1 MRYKKPERLEREV
14 SAVGF
19 GTWNISGQWNNSD
32 DDEAVRAVDAALDAG
47 ITLFDTAPIYGFGHA
62 EEVLGRALKGRRD
75 EAFIASKCGL
85 VWTKGSKRKVA
96 NNLSPESLKQEIDQ
110 VLKRLQT
117 DRVDLWQI
125 HWPNDDYPLSDTIGA
140 LEEIRTAGKI
150 LAYGACNFSADR
162 MTEALK
168 YGSPVSHQ
176 GLYNLLERNPSGYHG
191 VELEYRSE
199 DEILPQAR
207 ELGLAFFP
215 YSPLMQGLLS
225 GKISS
230 ADYFASK
237 DVRNSNAKLKGERL
251 EQHLRVVSKLIPLAE
266 ELGVSLAELSIAWLV
281 QKEEVTSVIAGART
295 VEQIRTNAVAADLT
309 LDRGLLDRIDL
320 ILEEHSGILE

>member
-1 MRYKKPERLEREV
+1 MERQV

-19 GTWNISGQWNNSD
+19 GTWNISGQWNNTD
-32 DDEAVRAVDAALDAG
+32 DDEAVRAVNAALDAG

-85 VWTKGSKRKVA
+85 VWSGGSKRKVE
-96 NNLSPESLKQEIDQ
+96 NNLSPESLMQEIDQ
-110 VLKRLQT
+110 VLTRLQT

-150 LAYGACNFSADR
+150 LSYGACNFSADR
-162 MTEALK
+162 MIEAEE
-168 YGSPVSHQ
+168 YGRPVSYQ
-176 GLYNLLERNPSGYHG
+176 GLYNMLERNPSGYHG
-191 VELEYRSE
+191 IELEYRSE
-199 DEILPQAR
+199 KEIFPLVKSK
-207 ELGLAFFP
+207 GLAFLP

-225 GKISS
+225 GKIRS
-230 ADYFASK
+230 ADYFARK
-237 DVRNSNAKLKGERL
+237 DVRNANEKLKGERL
-251 EQHLRVVSKLIPLAE
+251 EQHLRVVAELNPLAE
-266 ELGVSLAELSIAWLV
+266 ELRVSLAELSIAWLV
-281 QKEEVTSVIAGART
+281 QKEEITSVIAGART
-295 VEQIRTNAVAADLT
+295 VEQIRTNAAAADLS
-309 LDRGLLDRIDL
+309 LDQGLLDRIDR